1 MRFASSPTTVNDLG
15 QGQPKI
21 KMMTRKLRFALFT
34 ALTLGFATAS
44 QAITITGG
52 LYDGVDVGS
61 LDDLEG
67 VTSSLPNSKPATEA
81 AWVNSIL
88 GPGTVTSWDKEETVT
103 YYATDAANTFAFALL
118 GDPGYYVIKNAGYW
132 ALFQNNASSDWGV
145 FSSTLLPAGMNLNGG
160 SGRLTISHVTS
171 FNPVSVPE
179 PATLGLLGL
188 GLLGVGFARRRKA

>member
-1 MRFASSPTTVNDLG
+1 
-15 QGQPKI
+15 
-21 KMMTRKLRFALFT
+21 MTKTLRFAVLT
-34 ALTLGFATAS
+34 SLTLGFATAA

-52 LYDGVDVGS
+52 IYDDVDVGA
-61 LDDLEG
+61 LDTLEG
-67 VTSSLPNSKPATEA
+67 VTDSLPGTKSSKPSAEA

-88 GPGTVTSWDKEETVT
+88 GAGTVTTWEKEETVD
-103 YYATDAANTFAFALL
+103 YYATDAANVFAFSLL

-132 ALFQNNASSDWGV
+132 ALFENNASSDWGV
-145 FSSTLLPAGMNLNGG
+145 FSSALLPANMNLAGG

-188 GLLGVGFARRRKA
+188 GLLGVGLARRRRA